1 MQHSPYTMIQEKISS
16 EAIEMQ
22 RQEQEEKQE
31 IQQQL
36 VMNSIGGLDTNGSR

>member
-1 MQHSPYTMIQEKISS
+1 MIQEKISL
-16 EAIEMQ
+16 EVIEME

-36 VMNSIGGLDTNGSR
+36 DMNSKGGPDTNGSSR

>member
-1 MQHSPYTMIQEKISS
+1 MIKEKILSKVIKM
-16 EAIEMQ
+16 E
-22 RQEQEEKQE
+22 RQGQEEKQE

>member
-1 MQHSPYTMIQEKISS
+1 MIEEKILSKVIKM
-16 EAIEMQ
+16 E
-22 RQEQEEKQE
+22 RQGQEEKQE